1 MVFLAERHALGP
13 PAAALVQISNNV
25 PELDQLVILQP
36 LCQGD
41 VVKVVISID
50 RRSPRV
56 LGEHS
61 LSMGEGTQTAGTQK
75 LLSGGFCTTD
85 SERPLPIY

>member
-56 LGEHS
+56 LII
-61 LSMGEGTQTAGTQK
+61 
-75 LLSGGFCTTD
+75 LLFHQQVV
-85 SERPLPIY
+85 ERLIHTLVVVALN